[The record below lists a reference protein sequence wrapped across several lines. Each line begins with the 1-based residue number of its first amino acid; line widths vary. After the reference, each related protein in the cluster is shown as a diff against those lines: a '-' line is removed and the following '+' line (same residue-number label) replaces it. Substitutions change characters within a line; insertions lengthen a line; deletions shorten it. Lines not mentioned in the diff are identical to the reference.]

1 MRGIHC
7 VVASLGIVLLMA
19 STTLGQSQGA
29 TAPGLRPVQGSAV
42 TPGPSQAAPVHDM
55 SWYPHEIR
63 PPFLGEL
70 YEHEDTLDV
79 VYAGS
84 ATFTIGD
91 PPRIPSALRKPVDLE
106 QFEPGYFILHF
117 EADLRPQDKGHVDEL
132 TGRVTR
138 TDGTSLARWYLP
150 NNAVIAWVDTPELL
164 DRLDN
169 ENHIDWVGRYE
180 PAYKLDP
187 SMGSAQLTSPHRV
200 GRHVW
205 QLNIDIIPGHRF
217 EAIETELAILGVSVL
232 QRVDLRGAR
241 THDQQFLVVAAS
253 SRQITAIAGIE
264 GVRMIQESGDG
275 PALYDLS
282 GGGKLQNRQLA
293 VDDGAD
299 SPIVAAST
307 FPLWLTHNLQGQGQV
322 IGVVDTSFDW
332 NNSGT
337 AGCATGYP
345 DIAIDNYGMALP
357 NLSRVAIP
365 AVGSGGVNL
374 KIPRADLLGGA
385 TLQGSSAGEHGA
397 GVAGAALA
405 DFYGNN
411 DVKWWEHDPD
421 TWDSWAPTNYSGLL
435 GPGLAHEAQLYATPA
450 LDSNGGFRWES
461 PGEFPTNMSI
471 TLNNM
476 AAAGVS
482 TSAHS
487 LGIVE
492 SANTYTQTSV
502 AHDTAA
508 FDNPD
513 MLQFIAAGNDGAGS
527 NKLSS
532 QAVVK
537 NGMTVGASDDVLK
550 PEDRATFSST
560 GPRFDGGLKPDIMAP
575 GTDTFGRAGG
585 VQSLLILPQSN
596 GTSSASCSYQYTS
609 GTSFSAPTAAGAGAL
624 VHQYYEEGRYLG
636 FNPLND
642 ASAALIKATLVNA
655 GHRLTGANLGNGNY
669 PNDYQGWG
677 EPNLSEVLDFGLGT
691 RHLIAQDVPSAAGFT
706 SGGDSNDVWA
716 FNVNGSGDGL
726 KVSLAWT
733 DEPGSTGSGKK
744 LINDLHLLVTSP
756 GGTVYRGNVI
766 NGSTGLS
773 TSGGT
778 ADTLN
783 NLENVILSA
792 PATGAWTATIDPG
805 SGNYSV
811 PQGYALVITGN
822 VSEGT
827 PPSAPVADFSG
838 APTSGEAPVLVSF
851 TDLSS
856 GTVSSWSWNFGDG
869 GTSTAQ
875 NPTHTY
881 TSAGTYNVSLTA
893 TGPGGSDG
901 VTKNGYV
908 NVTAPPVAPVAEF
921 SGSPTSGTSPL
932 NVSFA
937 DLSTGSVSSWSW
949 TFGDGG
955 TSTAQNPSHT
965 YNTAGSYTV
974 TLTATG
980 PGGSDGETKVG
991 YISVSAP
998 PVPPTAEF
1006 SGSPTSG
1013 NTPLNVSFS
1022 DLSSGDV
1029 TGWSWTFGDGGSST
1043 AQNPAHTYT
1052 VAGTYDVTLTAT
1064 GPAGSD
1070 GETKL
1075 GYITVGSPPAGP
1087 TAEFSGTPTSGD
1099 SPLLVSFSD
1108 LSTGSVTSWSWTF
1121 GDGGTSTAQNPSY
1134 TYTSAGSYSVT
1145 LTATGPGGSD
1155 GETKSGYVTVTAPP
1169 VAPTAEFS
1177 GTPTSGTSPLLVN
1190 FTDLSSGDVTSWS
1203 WTFGDGGTSTAQ
1215 NPSHTYTAAG
1225 TYNVSL
1231 TASGPAGSDGETKT
1245 GYVVVSDP
1253 PTGGALWYMSFTS
1266 GTSVPGVG
1274 NVADEDV
1281 VTYDPATG
1289 VWARIFDG
1297 SDVGVTQDVNAL
1309 HVLSDGSL
1317 LLSFNAAISI
1327 PGLVGGPSG
1336 ESVDDSD
1343 LVIFTFTQS
1352 GNNTAGSFQFVF
1364 DGSDVGMTSNGED
1377 IDGVYE
1383 FPEGGL
1389 AISTQGSAGVT
1400 GLSGVRDEDVML
1412 FTATQYGS
1420 TTIGSFSAMFDGSDV
1435 GFNNSGGED
1444 LSAVTFDSALDLL
1457 FSTVGSWSASGGSG
1471 ADEDVGRF
1479 SGTYGTSTSGSASL
1493 ELDLS
1498 ALGISTNED
1507 IDGLH
1512 FRE

>member
-1 MRGIHC
+1 MRGILQC
-7 VVASLGIVLLMA
+7 VMSLMIVCSLVG
-19 STTLGQSQGA
+19 STLGQAQPDRPTGA
-29 TAPGLRPVQGSAV
+29 EKIEGS
-42 TPGPSQAAPVHDM
+42 PPPQNM

-63 PPFLGEL
+63 PPFLGDL
-70 YEHEDTLDV
+70 YELEDTVDV

-84 ATFTIGD
+84 ATFTAGD
-91 PPRIPSALRKPVDLE
+91 PPAIPEALRKSVNRE

-117 EADLRPQDKGHVDEL
+117 EADLRPVDKSRVDEL
-132 TGRVTR
+132 TGAVTR
-138 TDGTSLARWYLP
+138 ADGTSLARWYLP
-150 NNAVIAWVDTPELL
+150 NNAVVAWVSTVELL
-164 DRLDN
+164 EQLEEEDRM
-169 ENHIDWVGRYE
+169 DWVGRYE

-187 SMGSAQLTSPHRV
+187 TIGSAPLTSPHRV
-200 GRHVW
+200 GRLLW
-205 QLNIDIIPGHRF
+205 QLNVDIIPGHRF
-217 EAIETELAILGVSVL
+217 ASIESALAGLGVNVL
-232 QRVDLRGAR
+232 QRVDLRGAS
-241 THDQQFLVVAAS
+241 TYDQQFLVVSATT
-253 SRQITAIAGIE
+253 RQITAMAAIE
-264 GVRMIQESGDG
+264 GIRMIQESGDG
-275 PALYDLS
+275 PAIYDLS

-293 VDDGAD
+293 KDDEAD
-299 SPIVAAST
+299 SPIVSAAT
-307 FPLWLTHNLQGQGQV
+307 FPLWLTNNLQGQGQL

-332 NNSGT
+332 NNAGTSG
-337 AGCATGYP
+337 CNFGYP
-345 DIAIDNYGMALP
+345 DTSINNYGMAVP
-357 NLSRVAIP
+357 NLARVAISS
-365 AVGSGGVNL
+365 VGSGGVNF
-374 KIPRADLLGGA
+374 KIPLADLLGGA

-411 DVKWWEHDPD
+411 DTKWWEHDPD
-421 TWDSWAPTNYSGLL
+421 TWDSWSPTNYSGLL
-435 GPGLAHEAQLYATPA
+435 GPGIAHEAQLYATPA
-450 LDSNGGFRWES
+450 LDSSGGFRWES

-482 TSAHS
+482 TTVHS

-508 FDNPD
+508 FDNPN

-537 NGMTVGASDDVLK
+537 NAMTVGASDDVLK

-575 GTDTFGRAGG
+575 GTDTFARAGG
-585 VQSLLILPQSN
+585 VQSQLILPESN

-609 GTSFSAPTAAGAGAL
+609 GTSFSAPIAAGAGAL

-636 FNPLND
+636 LTPLND

-655 GHRLTGANLGNGNY
+655 GHRLTGANLGDGSF

-677 EPNLSEVLDFGLGT
+677 EPDMSAVLDFGAGS
-691 RHLIAQDVPSAAGFT
+691 RRLIAQDVAGGAGFT
-706 SGGDSNDVWA
+706 SSGDANDVWG
-716 FNVNGSGDGL
+716 FNVNGSVDGL
-726 KVSLAWT
+726 KVTLAWT

-744 LINDLHLLVTSP
+744 LINDLHLIVTSP
-756 GGTVYRGNVI
+756 GGAVYRGNVI

-773 TSGGT
+773 TTGGS

-783 NLENVILSA
+783 NLENVILSS
-792 PATGAWTATIDPG
+792 PGTGAWTATVDPG
-805 SGNYSV
+805 AGNYSV
-811 PQGYALVITGN
+811 GQGYALVITGN
-822 VSEGT
+822 ISEGT
-827 PPSAPVADFSG
+827 PPAAPVADFS
-838 APTSGEAPVLVSF
+838 ASPTSGEAPVLVSF
-851 TDLSS
+851 SDLSS
-856 GTVSSWSWNFGDG
+856 GTVSSWAWTFGDG
-869 GTSTAQ
+869 GSSTAQ

-881 TSAGTYNVSLTA
+881 TVAGTYNVSLTA

-901 VTKNGYV
+901 ETKNGYITI
-908 NVTAPPVAPVAEF
+908 TAPPPAPVAEF
-921 SGSPTSGTSPL
+921 SGSPTSGTAPL
-932 NVSFA
+932 LVNFS
-937 DLSTGSVSSWSW
+937 DLSSGSVTSWAW

-965 YNTAGSYTV
+965 YTSAGNFTV

-980 PGGSDGETKVG
+980 PGGSDGETKAS

-998 PVPPTAEF
+998 PVAPTAQF

-1013 NTPLNVSFS
+1013 NTPLVVSFS

-1029 TGWSWTFGDGGSST
+1029 TGWSWTFGDGATST

-1052 VAGTYDVTLTAT
+1052 VAGTYDVTLTAS

-1087 TAEFSGTPTSGD
+1087 TAEFSGTPTSGQ
-1099 SPLLVSFSD
+1099 SPLLVSFTD
-1108 LSTGSVTSWSWTF
+1108 LSSGSVTSWSWTF
-1121 GDGGTSTAQNPSY
+1121 GDGGSSTAQNPSH
-1134 TYTSAGSYSVT
+1134 TYTAAGSFSVT

-1155 GETKSGYVTVTAPP
+1155 GVTKNGYITVTAPP

-1177 GTPTSGTSPLLVN
+1177 GSPTSGTNPLLVS
-1190 FTDLSSGDVTSWS
+1190 FTDLSTGDVTGWS

-1215 NPSHTYTAAG
+1215 SPTHTYTAAG
-1225 TYNVSL
+1225 SYDVSL
-1231 TASGPAGSDGETKT
+1231 TATGPGGSDGVTKT
-1245 GYVVVSDP
+1245 GYITVSDP
-1253 PTGGALWYMSFTS
+1253 PTGGSLWYMSFTS

-1274 NVADEDV
+1274 TVADEDV

-1289 VWARIFDG
+1289 IWERIFDG
-1297 SDVGVTQDVNAL
+1297 SDVGVKTDVNAL
-1309 HVLSDGSL
+1309 HVLDDGTL
-1317 LLSFNAAISI
+1317 VLSFNAPLTI

-1343 LVIFTFTQS
+1343 LVLFSFTQQ
-1352 GNNTAGSFQFVF
+1352 GNSTAGSFQFVF

-1383 FPEGGL
+1383 FPGGGL
-1389 AISTQGSAGVT
+1389 GISTVGSAGVT

-1412 FTATQYGS
+1412 FTATQFGA
-1420 TTIGSFSAMFDGSDV
+1420 TTSGSFSALFDGSDV
-1435 GFNNSGGED
+1435 GFNNSSSED
-1444 LSAVTFDSALDLL
+1444 LSAVCFDLAGDLL
-1457 FSTVGSWSASGGSG
+1457 FSTVGNWSASGGAG

-1479 SGTYGTSTSGSASL
+1479 SGVFGASTSGTAAL

-1498 ALGISTNED
+1498 ALGISTAED
-1507 IDGLH
+1507 IDGLCY
-1512 FRE
+1512 RE